1 MRTRLTPRLIVR
13 LSFAF
18 VVAAVLIP
26 AVPDVDLWGHTLFG
40 GDIVH
45 SRAIPAADS
54 YAFTSDLPWVNHE
67 RLSEVCMYGAYA
79 LGGGSGLVALRL
91 VLLGTLLWTSLRTLR
106 REGGS
111 GDSSLVIVLV
121 LGLVTY
127 TTTQPLRL

>member
-67 RLSEVCMYGAYA
+67 WLSEVCMYAAYA
-79 LGGGSGLVALRL
+79 LGPASRRWSSRWCWRS
-91 VLLGTLLWTSLRTLR
+91 LLIPELSTFGRNCSR
-106 REGGS
+106 
-111 GDSSLVIVLV
+111 
-121 LGLVTY
+121 
-127 TTTQPLRL
+127 